1 MHSNNNDNKQW
12 TRPMK
17 NNDND
22 NDSDNI
28 NNALQCLTK
37 ICHDNLIVIH
47 FQQWL
52 HWLQY
57 NNYFDGNSP
66 SKGLVIVTVF
76 LWFVG
81 ETAAHAEV
89 FQTLVWGLLHSI
101 CFCANLKA
109 VLAAVIAIKPQKWHS
124 FGFTTHIFNHVLQQI
139 LAGFFA
145 CSTLWHRSTSSANF
159 GHICMLMH
167 ILWIFDTYFRQI
179 LWYFS
184 SLYLYLSCI

>member
-1 MHSNNNDNKQW
+1 MSIRGEGEQQCTTTTMHNQLKKCTMQKKAIIWQQTKWLRDVTIHNDHNEQWIKWITTTMHNNNNDNKQW

-89 FQTLVWGLLHSI
+89 FSTLVQRT
-101 CFCANLKA
+101 A
-109 VLAAVIAIKPQKWHS
+109 
-124 FGFTTHIFNHVLQQI
+124 T
-139 LAGFFA
+139 
-145 CSTLWHRSTSSANF
+145 
-159 GHICMLMH
+159 
-167 ILWIFDTYFRQI
+167 
-179 LWYFS
+179 
-184 SLYLYLSCI
+184 